1 MPTESGGQSTRKRKA
16 KTKNLCSFWKI
27 ALGSVALI
35 YGAFVWSTVSS
46 NRRLL
51 EEFQRGLGDDETR
64 SLMAALN
71 NNTNDENSQQ
81 SEKKGGS
88 QARPLP
94 IVRIPENM
102 NLQPKIK
109 FKLYRGT
116 VTDKQRDRKTS
127 QNRTTSNSNKQQEQ
141 VEYFVHVSIKIP
153 LEASQTWMS
162 SLHSFFSS
170 SLLSVV
176 RTDAS
181 RSKGAVG
188 YVESWYETALT
199 RMEKTVTS
207 NQKKN
212 LVSCRRPSPS
222 AASDESNPVSTSD
235 SYMTHPLA
243 SCQSATIGDDLG
255 GNGPFYYYNP
265 LSNHA
270 RIVCGKSIPP
280 KSTLVLNQL
289 CEEPVT
295 GRLFPTIP
303 TPTGKDMPPI
313 VTRFNK
319 AHRVEPKPFPECD
332 IACHQAG
339 RFVFHSTR
347 TIDGVDWKITMSME
361 GPMYYENLLVD
372 PEAWKKGRFYSTTSF
387 QSEIPIPYYSV
398 AKSSI
403 WNDETVDFDKVIH
416 GGVFM
421 ARNCGS
427 RNNRERVIRELQ
439 NLANDRVKIESV
451 SSCLHNAEP
460 PPGSTKSNKLSVMN
474 KYLFYFAFENQ
485 CYPDYIT
492 EKLWGPMEAG
502 TLPIYFGAPNVREL
516 VPTNSIIHLDDFA
529 NSKTLFRYLEKVASN
544 KTLYYSYHAW
554 RKTPQPEFASK
565 LNFT

>member
-181 RSKGAVG
+181 RNKGAVG

-295 GRLFPTIP
+295 GRLFPAVP

-319 AHRVEPKPFPECD
+319 A
-332 IACHQAG
+332 
-339 RFVFHSTR
+339 
-347 TIDGVDWKITMSME
+347 
-361 GPMYYENLLVD
+361 
-372 PEAWKKGRFYSTTSF
+372 
-387 QSEIPIPYYSV
+387 
-398 AKSSI
+398 
-403 WNDETVDFDKVIH
+403 
-416 GGVFM
+416 
-421 ARNCGS
+421 
-427 RNNRERVIRELQ
+427 
-439 NLANDRVKIESV
+439 
-451 SSCLHNAEP
+451 
-460 PPGSTKSNKLSVMN
+460 
-474 KYLFYFAFENQ
+474 
-485 CYPDYIT
+485 
-492 EKLWGPMEAG
+492 
-502 TLPIYFGAPNVREL
+502 
-516 VPTNSIIHLDDFA
+516 
-529 NSKTLFRYLEKVASN
+529 
-544 KTLYYSYHAW
+544 YHAW

-565 LNFT
+565 INFTYTHGTCRTCRWAYARLYGLGWNHAQQRVEDLKILRRTCIHASTGLLQHPVVETWQTATSSSTHQLQAERRGKRISQSTNLHCLEGTLAQDQVTLALPSSKSVSLDRKLFHIVRQVDGVIDMQVHGFHNHIA